1 MAASGDQQFELAL
14 VPDPVPTPAVPTPT
28 GSPAMSTAPEPVPA
42 AVSTPP
48 AQAATAA
55 APSAAAPVRSA
66 MPRSGAAAPQSWAAT
81 GTAGAAAGAA
91 RAEAATQ
98 RVAPAATRPVAP
110 LAPTPAPAPA
120 PAPALTSATPAA
132 TGSEPTAQPAVEVL
146 KSPPLFTPVIEPVR
160 LTRSMRRLR
169 DFAQLLRLDRPIGTW
184 LLVWPMLWALWIA
197 AEGHPQRRLL
207 AIFIA
212 GAVLMRSAGCI
223 INDLADRN
231 IDPHVKRTR
240 ARPLAARTISPPEA
254 LTVFGVLVAAGLLL
268 VLQLNALTLWL
279 ALAGAALT
287 ITYPLFKRFFPLP
300 QLYLGLCFGWAV
312 PMAFAATLGTVP
324 RVGWLMLVAA
334 VLWAGVYDTMYA
346 MVDRDDDLRIG
357 VRSSAILF
365 ADLDRFMIAAM
376 QLMMLFSLLLI
387 GRTLKF
393 GDGYSA
399 GLIAGA
405 CCFLWQQW
413 LIRNREP
420 AACFTAFQNNN
431 YFGFAVFAG
440 ILLQYSAR

>member
-14 VPDPVPTPAVPTPT
+14 VPEPDAALPARAELESAIAPAATPAPAPTPMPTPTPADVP
-28 GSPAMSTAPEPVPA
+28 
-42 AVSTPP
+42 VS
-48 AQAATAA
+48 AATAA
-55 APSAAAPVRSA
+55 PAPVRSA
-66 MPRSGAAAPQSWAAT
+66 MPRSGAAAPQTWAA
-81 GTAGAAAGAA
+81 AGAATGAA
-91 RAEAATQ
+91 RAEAAAQ
-98 RVAPAATRPVAP
+98 RATVT
-110 LAPTPAPAPA
+110 PTPTPTP
-120 PAPALTSATPAA
+120 TRIITPAA
-132 TGSEPTAQPAVEVL
+132 PSDEPTPEPAVEVL
-146 KSPPLFTPVIEPVR
+146 KAPPPLFAPTVEPVR
-160 LTRSMRRLR
+160 MTRSMRRLR

-212 GAVLMRSAGCI
+212 GALLMRSAGCI

-240 ARPLAARTISPPEA
+240 SRPLATRAISPPEA
-254 LTVFGVLVAAGLLL
+254 LTVFGVLVAAALLL
-268 VLQLNALTLWL
+268 VLQLNRYTVQL
-279 ALAGAALT
+279 AFAGAALT
-287 ITYPLFKRFFPLP
+287 ITYPLLKRFFPLP

-334 VLWAGVYDTMYA
+334 ILWAGVYDTMYA

-393 GDGYSA
+393 GDGYNA

-413 LIRNREP
+413 LIRNRDP
-420 AACFTAFQNNN
+420 AGCLKAFQNNN

-440 ILLQYSAR
+440 VVLEYSSR